1 MALRVYA
8 DVNSVA
14 DGGYWCLSFEG
25 QRLDDVAAALAL
37 QDGMPVVLYHSDEE
51 EEFEW
56 DGRLWH
62 RPTGPSPA
70 PQWVATVDEQSFRR
84 LR

>member
-1 MALRVYA
+1 MTLRVYA
-8 DVNSVA
+8 DVNSVT
-14 DGGYWCLSFEG
+14 DGAYWCLRFAGE
-25 QRLDDVAAALAL
+25 RLDEAGSGLGL
-37 QDGMPVVLYHSDEE
+37 QDGMPVVVYYSDEE

-62 RPTGPSPA
+62 RPTGPSHA
-70 PQWVATVDEQSFRR
+70 PQWVATVDEPSFRR

>member
-1 MALRVYA
+1 MAIRIYA
-8 DVNSVA
+8 DVNSI
-14 DGGYWCLSFEG
+14 DGSAYWCLSFDN
-25 QRLDDVAAALAL
+25 QPLDEVAEELGI
-37 QDGMPVVLYHSDEE
+37 QNGMPAVIYYSDPA

-62 RPTGPSPA
+62 RPTGPKPA
-70 PQWVATVDEQSFRR
+70 PQWVATVDEHSFRR